1 LSTHILETCRGFVMS
16 IKKDTHNSGFEK
28 FREFTKKIV
37 SVPKAEIDRRETEYK
52 KSRAK
57 LKRRAL

>member
-1 LSTHILETCRGFVMS
+1 MKSETQ
-16 IKKDTHNSGFEK
+16 FEK
-28 FREFTKKIV
+28 FRQFAKKIV
-37 SVPKAEIDRRETEYK
+37 SVPKSEIDRRETEYK

>member
-1 LSTHILETCRGFVMS
+1 MS
-16 IKKDTHNSGFEK
+16 QNIKSSEEFEK
-28 FREFTKKIV
+28 FREFAKKIV
-37 SVPKAEIDRRETEYK
+37 SVPKSEIDRRETEYK